1 MTQLP
6 PSRPSTSQSV
16 KLRVSSPL
24 AYCHGFPTTRASL
37 QPGAKVNL
45 LSLKV
50 LLAEHLVA
58 ETRKAVNAYMIL
70 LTEYLNKHNE

>member
-1 MTQLP
+1 M
-6 PSRPSTSQSV
+6 
-16 KLRVSSPL
+16 

-58 ETRKAVNAYMIL
+58 ETRKVAANTYMIL
-70 LTEYLNKHNE
+70 LTEYLNRQKECNYKMYNGFVYV